1 MVLLEI
7 PRLFSWLRGK
17 DEKYA
22 LLRCP
27 KKSSRSRWRARFF
40 RPLPLLFPPFIVHRT
55 RSETSPTGTLGR
67 CFRYIL
73 DKYKK
78 TQHPDGRYVFF
89 WLRGKDLNQRPSGY
103 EPDELPTAP
112 PRDIS
117 LVPLTGLE
125 PVRYFYRRILSPLCL
140 PIPPQRQVSS
150 DAHSLECHNR
160 IPHIVNFVNI
170 FFEK

>member
-1 MVLLEI
+1 MRIGTIRNELTNSTRTKEKALVLLEI
-7 PRLFSWLRGK
+7 PRLFS
-17 DEKYA
+17 
-22 LLRCP
+22 
-27 KKSSRSRWRARFF
+27 
-40 RPLPLLFPPFIVHRT
+40 
-55 RSETSPTGTLGR
+55 
-67 CFRYIL
+67 
-73 DKYKK
+73 
-78 TQHPDGRYVFF
+78 

-160 IPHIVNFVNI
+160 IPHIVIFVNI
-170 FFEK
+170 FFKKEVRNAVIFCRGFSTKRKVFSLYKKKSQNCLTLPVSRSIMQEENTLILYVKR